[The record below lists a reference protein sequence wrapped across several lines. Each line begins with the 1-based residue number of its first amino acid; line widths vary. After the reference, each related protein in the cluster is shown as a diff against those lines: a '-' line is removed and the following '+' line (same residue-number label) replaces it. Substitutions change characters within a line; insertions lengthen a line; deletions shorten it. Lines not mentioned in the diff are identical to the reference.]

1 MNSDSNFFTLKEFE
15 DFVEDLLLIMYDY
28 YMQHIYDLPNTNF
41 DELFI
46 EHIDNYVNEIIEMI
60 HDGIF
65 TNLEIKKQYREN
77 LEPLINYAIEIFYG
91 VCMPPR
97 SFKDTIVKSQTEN
110 DKEKMT
116 QQIEK
121 LRSIP
126 QPVQRTEEW
135 YKLRNNLIT
144 ASNAYKIFDTDASKN
159 QLIYEKCFAYN
170 QKISIVTEETDD
182 FKNINVNSPLHW
194 GQKYEHISVMLY
206 EHFYTTKIEEFGCIT
221 HDKFSFLGASPDG
234 INVDIHSDRYGR
246 LLEIKNIVNRE
257 INGIPKTEYW
267 VQMQLQME
275 VCDMNECDFLE
286 TRFKEYENEGEFLN
300 DGDFLSSGVE
310 LNKGVIMHF
319 SQRNGIPKYIY
330 KPLTMGKE
338 DFDKWEE
345 EMMDFYQSP
354 EQNLIWIQN
363 IYWKIEEL
371 SCVLVPRNNLWFEVV
386 IHDIKR
392 FWKLI
397 EHERENGFEHRKGK
411 KRIRVKE
418 AEEVKCLIDFI
429 KY

>member
-1 MNSDSNFFTLKEFE
+1 MNMSSNFFTLKEFE

-46 EHIDNYVNEIIEMI
+46 VHIDTYVNEIIEMI

-65 TNLEIKKQYREN
+65 TNLEIKKTYREN
-77 LEPLINYAIEIFYG
+77 LEPLINYAIEIFYE
-91 VCMPPR
+91 VCIPPR
-97 SFKDTIVKSQTEN
+97 SFKDTLVKPRTDVE
-110 DKEKMT
+110 KEDIT
-116 QQIEK
+116 HQINE

-144 ASNAYKIFDTDASKN
+144 ASNAYKIFDTDASRN
-159 QLIYEKCFAYN
+159 QLIYEKCLAYN
-170 QKISIVTEETDD
+170 QKITIVSEETDD
-182 FKNINVNSPLHW
+182 FKNVNVSSPLHW

-206 EHFYTTKIEEFGCIT
+206 EHLYSTKIEEFGCIA
-221 HDKFSFLGASPDG
+221 HRNFSFLGASPDG
-234 INVDIHSDRYGR
+234 INVDLDSDRYGR

-275 VCDMNECDFLE
+275 VCNLNECDFLE
-286 TRFKEYENEGEFLN
+286 TRFKEYANEEEFLT
-300 DGDFLSSGVE
+300 DGDFLSTDNE
-310 LNKGVIMHF
+310 LNKGVIMYF
-319 SQRNGIPKYIY
+319 SHRNGIPKYIY
-330 KPLTMGKE
+330 KPLTMNKE
-338 DFDKWEE
+338 EFDKWEIE
-345 EMMDFYQSP
+345 TMDFYQSP

-363 IYWKIEEL
+363 IYWKIEEF
-371 SCVLVPRNNLWFEVV
+371 SCVLVPRNHLWFECA
-386 IHDIKR
+386 IYDIKR
-392 FWKLI
+392 FWNLI

-411 KRIRVKE
+411 KRIKTQIV
-418 AEEVKCLIDFI
+418 EETQCYIDV
-429 KY
+429 